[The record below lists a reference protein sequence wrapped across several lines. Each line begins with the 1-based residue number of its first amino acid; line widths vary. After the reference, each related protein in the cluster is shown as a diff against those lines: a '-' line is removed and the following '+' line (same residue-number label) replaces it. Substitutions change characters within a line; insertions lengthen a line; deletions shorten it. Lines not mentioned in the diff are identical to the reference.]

1 MHLFRLL
8 LPAVSIAF
16 VLGRRPV
23 ATTAKEGDD
32 GVVTHDE
39 LAGSL
44 PWIATGFSV
53 GGAMIGTIGT
63 WAVLRRDIKQGKPMT
78 DRQVKAIY
86 SALLERA
93 NGNGWLRSCM
103 AEKVSGCGRSMSR
116 SIYTATR
123 PLLTSARCRLQMK
136 SLPVEFTL
144 KYAREY
150 VRYFVL
156 CEEEMAAQKARLLKD
171 ERREKDEEGGNG
183 SMKFQKV
190 ELAEGFR
197 QAVRQSWQAMQQ
209 HLFTAPRRGSPGGVV
224 AAQGMFR
231 LRGMR

>member
-103 AEKVSGCGRSMSR
+103 AEK
-116 SIYTATR
+116 
-123 PLLTSARCRLQMK
+123 MK